1 MTSNKIIAGAVFV
14 LSIVLSVGFFVFN
27 DFFAGSRSLGLIGIF
42 IINFVSHASFFVS
55 GPAFLT
61 VVAGGNLYPP
71 ILVALVSSFG
81 ATLGETISFAFGAS
95 GRYLANHKL
104 KNKKWFYILSIY
116 FKKYGDIILF
126 VFALVPNPLFDA
138 VGLVAGIFGYNFF
151 KYFLLVLAG
160 RFIRYFFFA
169 SFCAKLLKFIY

>member
-1 MTSNKIIAGAVFV
+1 MISRRIIVSFIFV
-14 LSIVLSVGFFVFN
+14 LSIVLSVAFFIFR
-27 DFFAGSRSLGLIGIF
+27 DFFAASKSLGLLGIF
-42 IINFVSHASFFVS
+42 VINFVSNASFFVS
-55 GPAFLT
+55 TPAFLT

-71 ILVALVSSFG
+71 VLVALVSSFG

-95 GRYLANHKL
+95 GRHLANHKL

-116 FKKYGDIILF
+116 FKKHGDIILF

-160 RFIRYFFFA
+160 RFIRYFLLA
-169 SFCAKLLKFIY
+169 SFCATL